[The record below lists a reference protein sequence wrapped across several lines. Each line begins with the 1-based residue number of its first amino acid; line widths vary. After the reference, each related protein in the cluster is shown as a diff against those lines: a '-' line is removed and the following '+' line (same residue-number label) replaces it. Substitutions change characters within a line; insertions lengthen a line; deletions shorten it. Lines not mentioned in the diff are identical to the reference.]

1 MAATP
6 ADEYEVP
13 LRDQRFFGAGVK
25 RRRIQFVASTDE
37 SATTPS
43 LPTPP
48 RDSAS
53 KRYLD
58 IVLKAS
64 DETERTSSEE
74 ATSPEQRACEI
85 CHRPLR
91 TKDAVLPHESSIAHQ
106 ICLQHSH
113 PPSHIDRTRRGLAV
127 LEGHGWSPDSRLGLG
142 AEGEGRMH
150 PVKAVKNP
158 ERAGLGARQEE
169 AKAVKKAVMLDA
181 GKVKLLQLEGK
192 KKAEQL
198 RNAFYRSEEVEKY
211 LADDDRGVGRARG
224 LACELVAW
232 RFVTHLTEPDAI
244 DFLCY
249 ELPAV
254 SKDGNAQ
261 TPNGLDGTEEALP
274 VPETTPLLDGGRA
287 EPDQSFADE
296 DEETTSPDE
305 ATSFASFFAGLNALE
320 IAAVADAKRF
330 LCQKSIQRVV
340 DGIWKGDITF
350 WETFGQHSVKQAKVY
365 NERRSDPFCRLR
377 VPLYS
382 KVFEVMFFAAFLAF
396 YYIVLEQKS
405 AHTVT
410 GAEIMLY
417 IWFASFAYN
426 EAVEFWDAG
435 IAFYA
440 IDFWSLWD
448 LGIIATGVAFLV
460 VRIVG
465 MAKNDH
471 ELSDIAFDILSVE
484 ALFLVPRIC
493 SLLSLVPY
501 FGTLIP
507 CLKEMAKDFIKFLSL
522 VAILYVGFD
531 TTFVFLARG
540 TMSAGKIN
548 WILIQVFFG
557 SSYLGFGIAEEIS
570 PLLGPPLMF
579 VFVCL
584 TNFLLLSTLISLLSN
599 SLTKVIE
606 HAREEYLSVYAIFV
620 LEASTSNR
628 LTYFIPP
635 LNLLPVLL
643 RPLRLVMS
651 AEKLRT
657 LRIVLLKATHWP
669 FVGLILAW
677 ERARLYWNQGRK
689 VRPSFGLSKRGPYA
703 TRKARRDL
711 SGISFQQPLLAT
723 APVQPPLDEQAHA
736 DRSCSDIPTKQLTAA
751 PETVEALESAV
762 HELRAQV
769 KALASIL
776 ASEKS
781 KSQPTQ

>member
-1 MAATP
+1 MRFPQEPITP
-6 ADEYEVP
+6 HIDGRESFDTLVRKLSVYFVQQIQTPQTWEELRTVLYSKHLKP
-13 LRDQRFFGAGVK
+13 LV
-25 RRRIQFVASTDE
+25 T
-37 SATTPS
+37 
-43 LPTPP
+43 
-48 RDSAS
+48 
-53 KRYLD
+53 YL
-58 IVLKAS
+58 V
-64 DETERTSSEE
+64 DETHHPAVVNALLALKWHF
-74 ATSPEQRACEI
+74 ATVA
-85 CHRPLR
+85 
-91 TKDAVLPHESSIAHQ
+91 
-106 ICLQHSH
+106 
-113 PPSHIDRTRRGLAV
+113 
-127 LEGHGWSPDSRLGLG
+127 
-142 AEGEGRMH
+142 
-150 PVKAVKNP
+150 
-158 ERAGLGARQEE
+158 
-169 AKAVKKAVMLDA
+169 
-181 GKVKLLQLEGK
+181 
-192 KKAEQL
+192 
-198 RNAFYRSEEVEKY
+198 
-211 LADDDRGVGRARG
+211 ADDDRGVGRARG
-224 LACELVAW
+224 LACELIAW

-254 SKDGNAQ
+254 SKVGNTQ

-320 IAAVADAKRF
+320 IAAVADAKKF

-350 WETFGQHSVKQAKVY
+350 WETFGQHSTKQAKVY
-365 NERRSDPFCRLR
+365 SERRSDPFCRLR

-382 KVFEVMFFAAFLAF
+382 KVFEVMFFAAFLTF

-448 LGIIATGVAFLV
+448 LGIIATGAAFLV

-507 CLKEMAKDFIKFLSL
+507 CLKEMTKDFIKFLSL

-689 VRPSFGLSKRGPYA
+689 IRPSFGLSQRGPYA

-711 SGISFQQPLLAT
+711 SGMSFQRPLLAN
-723 APVQPPLDEQAHA
+723 APLQPPLDEQAHA

-751 PETVEALESAV
+751 PETVEALETAV

-781 KSQPTQ
+781 KTQTTHGQFNASPRQEYQASIHKSNVVEFQIPRMSSRLSAAATSDDKAAQAGRTQMMQVGYTLAIRPVPRCRYAKPGLTTGSPLKSGARRR

>member
-1 MAATP
+1 MRSSGDPITP
-6 ADEYEVP
+6 HVDGRESFDTLVRKLSVYFVQQIQAPQTWEELRTVLYSKHLKP
-13 LRDQRFFGAGVK
+13 LV
-25 RRRIQFVASTDE
+25 T
-37 SATTPS
+37 
-43 LPTPP
+43 
-48 RDSAS
+48 
-53 KRYLD
+53 YL
-58 IVLKAS
+58 V
-64 DETERTSSEE
+64 DETHHPAVVNALLYVPHPWQFIITYKLTHDRALKWHF
-74 ATSPEQRACEI
+74 ATV
-85 CHRPLR
+85 
-91 TKDAVLPHESSIAHQ
+91 T
-106 ICLQHSH
+106 
-113 PPSHIDRTRRGLAV
+113 
-127 LEGHGWSPDSRLGLG
+127 
-142 AEGEGRMH
+142 
-150 PVKAVKNP
+150 
-158 ERAGLGARQEE
+158 
-169 AKAVKKAVMLDA
+169 
-181 GKVKLLQLEGK
+181 
-192 KKAEQL
+192 
-198 RNAFYRSEEVEKY
+198 
-211 LADDDRGVGRARG
+211 ADDDRGVGRARG

-320 IAAVADAKRF
+320 IAAVADAKKF

-350 WETFGQHSVKQAKVY
+350 WETFGQHSTKQAKVY
-365 NERRSDPFCRLR
+365 SERRSDPFCRLR

-382 KVFEVMFFAAFLAF
+382 KVFEVMFFAAFLTF

-448 LGIIATGVAFLV
+448 LGIIATGVTFLV

-465 MAKNDH
+465 MAKDDH

-507 CLKEMAKDFIKFLSL
+507 CLKEMTKDFIKFLSL
-522 VAILYVGFD
+522 VAILYIGFD

-643 RPLRLVMS
+643 RPLMLVMS

-677 ERARLYWNQGRK
+677 ERARLHWNQGRK

-711 SGISFQQPLLAT
+711 SGMSFQQPLLAT
-723 APVQPPLDEQAHA
+723 APLQPPLDEQAHA

-762 HELRAQV
+762 NELRAQV

-781 KSQPTQ
+781 KTQPTE

>member
-1 MAATP
+1 MA
-6 ADEYEVP
+6 EYLTRGRYFV
-13 LRDQRFFGAGVK
+13 QQ
-25 RRRIQFVASTDE
+25 IQAPQTW
-37 SATTPS
+37 
-43 LPTPP
+43 
-48 RDSAS
+48 
-53 KRYLD
+53 
-58 IVLKAS
+58 
-64 DETERTSSEE
+64 EE
-74 ATSPEQRACEI
+74 
-85 CHRPLR
+85 LR
-91 TKDAVLPHESSIAHQ
+91 TVLYSKHLKPLVIYLVEDTHHPAVVNAL
-106 ICLQHSH
+106 
-113 PPSHIDRTRRGLAV
+113 LALKWHFATV
-127 LEGHGWSPDSRLGLG
+127 
-142 AEGEGRMH
+142 A
-150 PVKAVKNP
+150 
-158 ERAGLGARQEE
+158 
-169 AKAVKKAVMLDA
+169 
-181 GKVKLLQLEGK
+181 
-192 KKAEQL
+192 
-198 RNAFYRSEEVEKY
+198 
-211 LADDDRGVGRARG
+211 ADDDRGVGRARG

-261 TPNGLDGTEEALP
+261 TSNGLDGTEEALP

-305 ATSFASFFAGLNALE
+305 ATSFATFFAGLNALE
-320 IAAVADAKRF
+320 IAAVADAKKF

-507 CLKEMAKDFIKFLSL
+507 CLKEMTKDFIKFSSL

-711 SGISFQQPLLAT
+711 SGMSFQQPLLAT
-723 APVQPPLDEQAHA
+723 APLQPPLDEQAHA

-781 KSQPTQ
+781 KGQPTQ